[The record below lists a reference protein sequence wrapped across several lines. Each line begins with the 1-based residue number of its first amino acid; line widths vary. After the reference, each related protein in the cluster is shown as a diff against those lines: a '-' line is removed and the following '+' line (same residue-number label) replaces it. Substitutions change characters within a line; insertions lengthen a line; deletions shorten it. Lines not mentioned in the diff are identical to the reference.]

1 MPKEWTPEE
10 VRRWILKVLYDVY
23 MKSPTATMLWGRA
36 DFSESTDDSPSW
48 EDIYREAEWLDWKGF
63 IKLSSQAVGA
73 VSARLTPAGREF
85 VEQELLKPS
94 SGA

>member
-10 VRRWILKVLYDVY
+10 VRSWILKVLYDVY
-23 MKSPTATMLWGRA
+23 MRSPTATMSWTRI
-36 DFSESTDDSPSW
+36 DFSEATDDNPSW

-63 IKLSSQAVGA
+63 IKSSPGISV